1 METSRSAA
9 WASACL
15 LLALGCGSKPGSS
28 PSTIAPAGAPG
39 ASSAGAPGA
48 SSAAAPATYRATI
61 RWTSHGIPH
70 VTATDL
76 GGLAFGQGY
85 AFATHHVCVLA
96 DQIVKLRSERAK
108 LLGPG
113 DGNANI
119 ESDFGWLALEV
130 RDQARRALPALSP
143 ETSAL
148 LRGFVAGYNRY
159 LADTRPEA
167 LPPDCAGAAWV
178 RPIDELDLLS
188 HWSQLSM
195 IGSSGYFLD
204 AIAAAQPPGGG
215 PSARLAPRPPAPA
228 ASRPPAPAASPP
240 LPPPPD
246 LRRPDAPASNGWAI
260 GADRSAGGRGM
271 LVANP
276 HFPWEGELRFFESH
290 LTIPGTLD
298 AYGATL
304 LGVPLVQIG
313 FTEHHAWTHTFSSSS
328 RFIIYRLEL
337 DEASPTRYRY
347 AGETRAMTSREHA
360 ISVRQPDG
368 SLRELRR
375 RTYRSHHGPLIANA
389 QLPWTAQHA
398 FALRDVAGGALG
410 AIDQYLAMIR
420 ARDMAAFEAAFA
432 RWQATGFVN
441 TIYTDREG
449 NALYIDGSAVPDL
462 SPAALAALRIAR
474 ATIPA
479 LAEAWKRGVV
489 IADGSSPMF
498 ELAADPASPRP
509 GAIPYARA
517 PRLLRRDFVANAN
530 DPYWLTN
537 PAAPLSG
544 FSPLYGET
552 GTPPS
557 ARTRMNLRLL
567 QATGD
572 GWPAG
577 ADGKFTPAE
586 LEAAILDHRAM
597 TAELLRPAVVARCRD
612 AARRSTA
619 RRRHSNDP
627 ATAKLARACD
637 VLAQWDGRYD
647 VGSRGALLWR
657 ELFAAQRGALYAQP
671 FDPARPLD
679 TPAGL
684 SPAPKTGD
692 DPVIAALTSALT
704 QLERAGVDP
713 FGALGDA
720 QWIDKR
726 GRKIPVPGSG
736 PDEGSTNPA
745 FFSTWNT
752 TRLPRTTRTDL
763 VNAATGLARGGY
775 PINYGTSFLM
785 VIGFT
790 DAGPTARALLTY
802 SASSDPRSP
811 HFIDQTEL
819 YSRKQWRPA
828 LFRDADIAADPS
840 LRVQEV
846 CSPRC

>member
-1 METSRSAA
+1 MEISR
-9 WASACL
+9 ACLL
-15 LLALGCGSKPGSS
+15 LLALGCGSAPGT
-28 PSTIAPAGAPG
+28 PPAPAAAAPT
-39 ASSAGAPGA
+39 
-48 SSAAAPATYRATI
+48 AAAPAAAAAAAPARAYRATI

-70 VTATDL
+70 VTAQDL

-113 DGNANI
+113 DGDANI
-119 ESDFGWLALEV
+119 ESDFGWLALEL
-130 RDQARRALPALSP
+130 REQARRALPALSP
-143 ETSAL
+143 ETAAL
-148 LRGFVAGYNRY
+148 LGGFTAGYNRY
-159 LADTRPEA
+159 LTDTRPDA

-178 RPIDELDLLS
+178 RPIDEVDLLS
-188 HWSQLSM
+188 HWIQLGV
-195 IGSSGYFLD
+195 IGSSGYFLE
-204 AIAAAQPPGGG
+204 AIAAAQPPGAGK
-215 PSARLAPRPPAPA
+215 SARRA
-228 ASRPPAPAASPP
+228 P
-240 LPPPPD
+240 LPPAPD

-260 GADRSAGGRGM
+260 GAERSANGRGM

-290 LTIPGTLD
+290 VTIPGTLD
-298 AYGATL
+298 AYGASL
-304 LGVPLVQIG
+304 LGAPLVQIG

-328 RFIIYRLEL
+328 RFILYRLEL
-337 DEASPTRYRY
+337 DPASPTRYRY

-375 RTYRSHHGPLIANA
+375 RTYRSHHGPMIANA

-398 FALRDVAGGALG
+398 FVLHDVAGGALG

-420 ARDMAAFEAAFA
+420 ARDLPAFEAALA

-441 TIYTDREG
+441 TIYADREG
-449 NALYIDGSAVPDL
+449 NALYVDGSAVPDL
-462 SPAALAALRIAR
+462 SPAALGALRLAR
-474 ATIPA
+474 VAIPE
-479 LAEAWKRGVV
+479 LAAAWKRGVV
-489 IADGSSPMF
+489 IADGSSPLF
-498 ELAADPASPRP
+498 ALAADPASPRP

-530 DPYWLTN
+530 DSYWLTN
-537 PAAPLSG
+537 PAAPLTG
-544 FSPLYGET
+544 FSPLYGEP

-567 QATGD
+567 QSTGD

-577 ADGKFTPAE
+577 ADGKLTPAE

-612 AARRSTA
+612 AARRRPKDA
-619 RRRHSNDP
+619 
-627 ATAKLARACD
+627 AKLARACD

-647 VGSRGALLWR
+647 VESRGAVLWR
-657 ELFAAQRGALYAQP
+657 ELFAAQRDALYAQP

-684 SPAPKTGD
+684 APAPKTGD
-692 DPVIAALTSALT
+692 DPVIAALAGAIA

-713 FGALGDA
+713 FGALGAA
-720 QWIDKR
+720 QWVDKR

-736 PDEGSTNPA
+736 IDEGSTNPA
-745 FFSTWNT
+745 YFSTWNT
-752 TRLPRTTRTDL
+752 TRLPRTTRGDL
-763 VNAATGLARGGY
+763 VHAATGLVRGGY
-775 PINYGTSFLM
+775 LVNYGSTFLL
-785 VIGFT
+785 VVGFT

-811 HFIDQTEL
+811 HFTDQTER
-819 YSRKQWRPA
+819 YSRKEWRPA
-828 LFRDADIAADPS
+828 LFRAADIAADPS
-840 LRVQEV
+840 LRVQEL